1 MPKLKSFDNDF
12 FTFPVGKKQIYFAIN
27 KGQTTYIKIDVD
39 GFEDKVVEGGMNIF
53 KKTKSILIEV
63 DNKNINYLTMI
74 EALGFKLESKH
85 KRNEE
90 EYNYILT
97 NANRKN

>member
-1 MPKLKSFDNDF
+1 
-12 FTFPVGKKQIYFAIN
+12 
-27 KGQTTYIKIDVD
+27 
-39 GFEDKVVEGGMNIF
+39 MNIF
-53 KKTKSILIEV
+53 KNTKSILIEV